1 MPKTKLLSRSG
12 SDFNLND
19 NDREASP
26 PHVLQVYKDC
36 DSDEEGAR
44 KHRIG
49 PANPYTESSR
59 GVYDVSSAKKHRS
72 ALNVAQLAAHVSLPS
87 RRASGFEARNVDTFA
102 HAPSAAVTSVPCS
115 ATPFTAG
122 ASVCKI
128 GKNKAKSLVKSS
140 KKSASE
146 DPCQSDDMHANMRVI
161 TAKRSDSCF
170 FCLKNGPQLLVPACI
185 GWLPRPEPSPSTSSG
200 IIHLHFYYLALN
212 HFFDIT
218 F

>member
-19 NDREASP
+19 YDREASP

-49 PANPYTESSR
+49 PAIPYMESSR
-59 GVYDVSSAKKHRS
+59 GVYGVSSAKKHRS
-72 ALNVAQLAAHVSLPS
+72 APNVAQLATHVSLPS
-87 RRASGFEARNVDTFA
+87 RRATGFEARNFDTFS
-102 HAPSAAVTSVPCS
+102 HAPSTAVTSSSCP
-115 ATPFTAG
+115 ATPFIAG
-122 ASVCKI
+122 AGACKI
-128 GKNKAKSLVKSS
+128 RKNKAKSQVKSS

-146 DPCQSDDMHANMRVI
+146 DPCQSDEMLSSMRVI

-185 GWLPRPEPSPSTSSG
+185 GWLPRTEPLPSASSTTSG
-200 IIHLHFYYLALN
+200 IINPQSYSILH
-212 HFFDIT
+212 
-218 F
+218 

>member
-12 SDFNLND
+12 SDFNLSD
-19 NDREASP
+19 SDREASP

-49 PANPYTESSR
+49 PAIPYTESSR
-59 GVYDVSSAKKHRS
+59 GVYGVSSAKKHRS
-72 ALNVAQLAAHVSLPS
+72 APNVAQLAAHVSLPS
-87 RRASGFEARNVDTFA
+87 RRATGFEARNVDTFT
-102 HAPSAAVTSVPCS
+102 HAPSTAVTSVSCP
-115 ATPFTAG
+115 ATPITAG
-122 ASVCKI
+122 AGVCKI
-128 GKNKAKSLVKSS
+128 GKNKAKSLVKSN

-185 GWLPRPEPSPSTSSG
+185 GWLPRTEPTPSSSSTTSG
-200 IIHLHFYYLALN
+200 ITHPHLYSILH
-212 HFFDIT
+212 
-218 F
+218 